1 MVKKLKKD
9 LTNCTKCA
17 IINTEKKEREKKI
30 MKKVLKNLV
39 YYIRKGIS
47 VFGFM
52 SVGAYLAVGVECGFS
67 KLIILGIP
75 LGFALGVL
83 ANLDNEKFD
92 ENEEN
97 F

>member
-1 MVKKLKKD
+1 
-9 LTNCTKCA
+9 
-17 IINTEKKEREKKI
+17 

-47 VFGFM
+47 IFGFM
-52 SVGAYLAVGVECGFS
+52 SAGAYLAVGFEYGFS
-67 KLIILGIP
+67 KLLILGIP

-83 ANLDNEKFD
+83 ANLDNEKYE

>member
-1 MVKKLKKD
+1 
-9 LTNCTKCA
+9 
-17 IINTEKKEREKKI
+17 

-47 VFGFM
+47 IFGFM
-52 SVGAYLAVGVECGFS
+52 SAGAYLAVGIECGFD
-67 KLIILGIP
+67 KVLILGLA

-83 ANLDNEKFD
+83 ANLDNEKVD